1 MGNIVT
7 PANRL
12 VKSFVM
18 STSSRARILDGSLE
32 LLRSGGTV
40 SLESAARCV
49 GLSKPGVM
57 YHFPTKEALMLAL
70 VDRILDGWGEQMA
83 RRLSAPAEQVP
94 ARERLRAYLDWCL
107 SGEVDEA
114 DLVMLT
120 DPRLRGTLKERWAAR
135 VRPWVALPEDLP
147 PEHRG
152 PLLAVRLIADGAWFA
167 DSSGILVLDPGE
179 RARVRAVA
187 ETLLAG

>member
-1 MGNIVT
+1 
-7 PANRL
+7 
-12 VKSFVM
+12 M
-18 STSSRARILDGSLE
+18 STSSRDRILDGALE
-32 LLRSGGTV
+32 LLRAGGTV
-40 SLESAARCV
+40 SLESAARHV

-57 YHFPTKEALMLAL
+57 YHFPTKQALMLAL
-70 VDRILDGWGEQMA
+70 VDRVMDGWDAQMA
-83 RRLSAPAEQVP
+83 RRLSAPAEQAS

-135 VRPWVALPEDLP
+135 MTPWLELPGDLP
-147 PEHRG
+147 AERRG

-167 DSSGILVLDPGE
+167 DATDVLALGPDE

-187 ETLLAG
+187 DALLEG